1 MTAQLAKVLERFLGL
16 IFLPT
21 LACEKSTGMNQFAYT
36 KGRGARDALA
46 YLVLS
51 WLQAFREKS
60 SVALYM
66 SDVSGA
72 FDRVSTKRL
81 ISKLRARGMPDDVLQ
96 VVESW
101 LRRREA
107 EVIVGGVASNRM
119 TLENMVFQGT
129 VWGPSLWNVFYADAR
144 QAIHKHAFEE
154 IVFADDLNAWKRF
167 EAHTPKQTMLEDMD
181 SCQKELH
188 AWGRANQDVFDC
200 DKEHMLILSRQRPH
214 GQSFKLLGVDFDCK
228 LVMSDAVFDLTTKC
242 KWKLKAILRTKKFNT
257 SEGLINL
264 YKAQILSYI
273 EYRTAAVYH
282 ACSTSLAALESVQT
296 KLLEAAGVTEVE
308 ALLNFRLAPLSAR
321 RDMALLGLIH
331 RTVLGKG
338 PVQFKR
344 FFQIDEQAVH
354 VDKRQHSL
362 QLKKVELHWSDFALP
377 GSRPAAYI
385 QNSMFGLIQ
394 VYNTLPP
401 EVVEASPSV
410 SSFQSKLQEILML
423 RADATEPGWQY
434 SFSPRGTRN
443 FS

>member
-1 MTAQLAKVLERFLGL
+1 M
-16 IFLPT
+16 
-21 LACEKSTGMNQFAYT
+21 
-36 KGRGARDALA
+36 
-46 YLVLS
+46 
-51 WLQAFREKS
+51 
-60 SVALYM
+60 
-66 SDVSGA
+66 
-72 FDRVSTKRL
+72 
-81 ISKLRARGMPDDVLQ
+81 
-96 VVESW
+96 
-101 LRRREA
+101 
-107 EVIVGGVASNRM
+107 
-119 TLENMVFQGT
+119 
-129 VWGPSLWNVFYADAR
+129 
-144 QAIHKHAFEE
+144 
-154 IVFADDLNAWKRF
+154 
-167 EAHTPKQTMLEDMD
+167 
-181 SCQKELH
+181 
-188 AWGRANQDVFDC
+188 
-200 DKEHMLILSRQRPH
+200 
-214 GQSFKLLGVDFDCK
+214 
-228 LVMSDAVFDLTTKC
+228 
-242 KWKLKAILRTKKFNT
+242 
-257 SEGLINL
+257 

-282 ACSTSLAALESVQT
+282 ACSTSLAALESVQI